1 MQTRTYEHIKLLT
14 LYVASR
20 IDIHGGYFDGAVTQ
34 RLIYRLACLGFA
46 GTAAAYGNI
55 ESLLD
60 ECAEHQIRVMPS
72 ERLAENALRTPERM
86 DISPASPGV

>member
-1 MQTRTYEHIKLLT
+1 VYEHIKLLI
-14 LYVASR
+14 LYVLSW
-20 IDIHGGYFDGAVTQ
+20 IDIHGGYFDGTVTQ

-60 ECAEHQIRVMPS
+60 ECAQHQIRVMPS
-72 ERLAENALRTPERM
+72 ERLAANALRGPERM
-86 DISPASPGV
+86 DISPRRPGD